1 MKMKIDNLLHTVA
14 INIKNKSAVL
24 ELGCGSGELINAVA
38 EKFDGLNKIVAVDC
52 IDRPEKLNKKVEFI
66 KQDIEN
72 LNISGTFD
80 LVILSQVLE
89 HVKNPLGLLLSIK
102 KNLNPYGRILII
114 VPNRRGF
121 NNEART
127 YWPEHGKHYFLWD
140 KESLEFSLNRIG
152 FTCRFYNLY
161 VAARHN
167 IFLRYIPIL
176 LRLQNPNLSC
186 VATVDVD
193 K

>member
-1 MKMKIDNLLHTVA
+1 MDNLLHTVA
-14 INIKNKSAVL
+14 INIKNKNSVL
-24 ELGCGSGELINAVA
+24 ELGCGSGKLINAIA
-38 EKFDGLNKIVAVDC
+38 ENFTGLNKIVAVDC

-80 LVILSQVLE
+80 LVIMSQVLE
-89 HVKNPLGLLLSIK
+89 HVKNPLGLLENLK
-102 KNLNPYGRILII
+102 KNLNPYGRILIV

-121 NNEART
+121 NNEARV

-140 KESLEFSLNRIG
+140 RESLEYSLNRIG
-152 FTCRFYNLY
+152 LVCRFYNLY
-161 VAARHN
+161 TAASHN
-167 IFLRYIPIL
+167 VFLKYVPAL
-176 LRLQNPNLSC
+176 LRLQNPNLAC
-186 VATVDVD
+186 VAMLDVD